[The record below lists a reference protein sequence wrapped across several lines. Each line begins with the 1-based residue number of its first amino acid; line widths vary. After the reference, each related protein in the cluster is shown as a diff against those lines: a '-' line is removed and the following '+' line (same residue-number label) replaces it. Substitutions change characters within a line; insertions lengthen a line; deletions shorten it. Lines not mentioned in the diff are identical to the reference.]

1 MTNLTGKPEVF
12 CLTFLTLTLHYLGL
26 PWKFPSMEHYLF
38 FFFLSTC
45 MLGQLAVADLV

>member
-38 FFFLSTC
+38 FFFSLHLHAWATGC
-45 MLGQLAVADLV
+45 G